1 VKLVTVLPLL
11 KKDEINVIID
21 SARKLLEEIG
31 VRIWND
37 EALKTLKQNGANV
50 NFEQKIAKIPAHL
63 IQEAIDKAPKSIP
76 LYTRDGKSNYLMGN
90 NNVFFIPGS
99 AAVRVVDRHTGAARA
114 PTTQDLVEF
123 VRLVEGLDHL
133 KLQSTAIIPMD
144 VPEKLADRY
153 RLYIV
158 LCNSN
163 RPIYTGAFTM
173 DGAIDMKDMLLAV
186 SGDEDN
192 LAKMPRAVFVCCTS
206 PPLKWSDLTSQNL
219 MDLALY
225 DIPIS
230 VIPVPMVGLAAPP
243 TLAGALIQH
252 VAEVFS
258 GIVLTQLIKPG
269 CPVFFGGSPA
279 PVHQKSSACL
289 TGSIEAA
296 MLNVAA
302 TQVAKTFN
310 LPTDFYAGLTNSN
323 TVDEQSTAES
333 AIGMLLAAT
342 AGINM
347 IEGAGMIEFESC
359 QSFEKVVID
368 NEIAGYIYRYLKG
381 IDVRDE
387 TLMLDLLREIGP
399 GGVFTSNI
407 RAMKLA
413 LQYFNKEVHEIGPVF
428 NVDGRKMWESKG
440 GKDTVAKAKELVEKL
455 LRSYEPNPPP
465 RDVVNE
471 LNKIMDG
478 AAKKYGTSLD
488 KLPWKCEV

>member
-1 VKLVTVLPLL
+1 MTALSLL
-11 KKDEINVIID
+11 KKDEINVVID
-21 SARKLLEEIG
+21 SAKKLLDEVG
-31 VRIWND
+31 VKIWND
-37 EALKTLKQNGANV
+37 EALKILKQNGADV
-50 NFEQKIAKIPAHL
+50 NFEHRIAKIPTHL
-63 IQEAIDKAPKSIP
+63 LEEAIHKAPKSIS

-99 AAVRVVDRHTGAARA
+99 AAVRVVDRRTGAARA

-123 VRLVEGLDHL
+123 VRLVEGLDYI

-186 SGDEDN
+186 SGDEDK

-219 MDLALY
+219 MDLAVY
-225 DIPIS
+225 NIPIS

-258 GIVLTQLIKPG
+258 GIVLTQLVKLG

-296 MLNVAA
+296 MLDVAA
-302 TQVAKTFN
+302 TQIAKTFN

-333 AIGMLLAAT
+333 ALGMMLSAI

-359 QSFEKVVID
+359 QSFEKIVID
-368 NEIAGYIYRYLKG
+368 NEIAGYIYRFLKG
-381 IDVRDE
+381 IDVKDE
-387 TLMLDLLREIGP
+387 TLMLDLFREIGP

-407 RAMKLA
+407 RAMKLT
-413 LQYFNKEVHEIGPVF
+413 LQYFNKEVHQIGPVF
-428 NVDGRKMWESKG
+428 NIDGRKMWESKG
-440 GKDTVAKAKELVEKL
+440 GKDTLTKAKELVGNI
-455 LRSYEPNPPP
+455 LRSYEPNTPP

>member
-1 VKLVTVLPLL
+1 MATLSLL
-11 KKDEINVIID
+11 KRDEINVIID
-21 SARKLLEEIG
+21 FAKKLLDEVG
-31 VRIWND
+31 VKIWND
-37 EALKTLKQNGANV
+37 EALEILKQNGADV
-50 NFEQKIAKIPAHL
+50 NFKQKIAKIPTHL
-63 IQEAIDKAPKSIP
+63 LEEAVHKAPKSIS

-99 AAVRVVDRHTGAARA
+99 TAVKVIDRNTGAARA
-114 PTTQDLVEF
+114 STTQDLVEF
-123 VRLVEGLDHL
+123 VRLVEGLDHIQ
-133 KLQSTAIIPMD
+133 LQSTAIIPMD

-163 RPIYTGAFTM
+163 RPVYTGAFTI

-219 MDLALY
+219 MDLAIY
-225 DIPIS
+225 NIPIS

-289 TGSIEAA
+289 LGSIEAA
-296 MLNVAA
+296 MLDVAA
-302 TQVAKTFN
+302 TQIAKTFS

-323 TVDEQSTAES
+323 IVDEQSTAE
-333 AIGMLLAAT
+333 AAMGMMLAAI

-359 QSFEKVVID
+359 QSFEKIVID
-368 NEIAGYIYRYLKG
+368 NEIAGYIYRFLKG
-381 IDVRDE
+381 IDVKDE
-387 TLMLDLLREIGP
+387 TLMLDLFREIGP
-399 GGVFTSNI
+399 GGAFTSNI
-407 RAMKLA
+407 RAMKLT
-413 LQYFNKEVHEIGPVF
+413 LQYFNKEVHQIGPVF
-428 NVDGRKMWESKG
+428 NIDGRKMWESKG
-440 GKDTVAKAKELVEKL
+440 GKDTLTKAKELVENL

-465 RDVVNE
+465 RDVVSE
-471 LNKIMDG
+471 LNKIMDD

>member
-1 VKLVTVLPLL
+1 MTALSLL
-11 KKDEINVIID
+11 KKDEINVVID
-21 SARKLLEEIG
+21 SAKKLLDEVG
-31 VRIWND
+31 VKIWND
-37 EALKTLKQNGANV
+37 EALKILKQNGADV
-50 NFEQKIAKIPAHL
+50 NFEHRIAKIPTHL
-63 IQEAIDKAPKSIP
+63 LEEAIHKAPKSIS
-76 LYTRDGKSNYLMGN
+76 LYTREGKSNYLMGN

-99 AAVRVVDRHTGAARA
+99 AAVRVVDRRTGAARA

-123 VRLVEGLDHL
+123 VRLVEGLDYI

-186 SGDEDN
+186 SGDEDK

-219 MDLALY
+219 MDLAVY
-225 DIPIS
+225 NIPIS

-258 GIVLTQLIKPG
+258 GIVLTQLVKLG

-296 MLNVAA
+296 MLDVAA
-302 TQVAKTFN
+302 TQIAKTFN

-333 AIGMLLAAT
+333 ALGMMLSAI

-359 QSFEKVVID
+359 QSFEKIVID
-368 NEIAGYIYRYLKG
+368 NEIAGYIYRFLKG
-381 IDVRDE
+381 IDVKDE
-387 TLMLDLLREIGP
+387 TLMLDLFREIGP

-407 RAMKLA
+407 RAMKLT
-413 LQYFNKEVHEIGPVF
+413 LQYFNKEVHQIGPVF
-428 NVDGRKMWESKG
+428 NIDGRKMWESKG
-440 GKDTVAKAKELVEKL
+440 GKDTLTKAKELVGNI

>member
-1 VKLVTVLPLL
+1 MVTLSLL
-11 KKDEINVIID
+11 KREEPNVIINF
-21 SARKLLEEIG
+21 AEKLLDEVG
-31 VRIWND
+31 VKIWND
-37 EALKTLKQNGANV
+37 GILKILKQNGADV
-50 NFEQKIAKIPAHL
+50 NFEHRMAKIPTHL
-63 IQEAIDKAPKSIP
+63 LEEAVHKAPKAIS

-90 NNVFFIPGS
+90 NNVFFVPGS
-99 AAVRVVDRHTGAARA
+99 AAVKVIDRNTGAARA
-114 PTTQDLVEF
+114 PATQDLVEF
-123 VRLVEGLDHL
+123 VRLVEGLEYV

-219 MDLALY
+219 MDLAMY
-225 DIPIS
+225 NVPIS
-230 VIPVPMVGLAAPP
+230 VVPVPMVGFAAPP

-258 GIVLTQLIKPG
+258 GIVLTQLVRPG

-279 PVHQKSSACL
+279 PVHQKSSVCL

-296 MLNVAA
+296 MLDVAA
-302 TQVAKTFN
+302 AQVAKTFN

-323 TVDEQSTAES
+323 TVDEQSTAEAS
-333 AIGMLLAAT
+333 MGMMLAAI

-359 QSFEKVVID
+359 QSFEKIVID
-368 NEIAGYIYRYLKG
+368 NEIAGYIYRFLNG
-381 IDVRDE
+381 IDVKDE
-387 TLMLDLLREIGP
+387 TLMLNLFREIGP
-399 GGVFTSNI
+399 GGAFTSNV
-407 RAMKLA
+407 RAMKLM
-413 LQYFNKEVHEIGPVF
+413 LQYFNKEVHQIGPVF

-440 GKDTVAKAKELVEKL
+440 GKDTRTKAKELVENL
-455 LRSYEPNPPP
+455 LQSYEPNPPP
-465 RDVVNE
+465 RDVVSE
-471 LNKIMDG
+471 LNKIMDR
-478 AAKKYGTSLD
+478 AAKRYGTSLD
-488 KLPWKCEV
+488 RLPWKCKV

>member
-1 VKLVTVLPLL
+1 VTALSLL
-11 KKDEINVIID
+11 KKEEVNVIID
-21 SARKLLEEIG
+21 AAKKLLEEVG
-31 VRIWND
+31 VKIWND
-37 EALKTLKQNGANV
+37 EALKIMQQNGADV
-50 NFEQKIAKIPAHL
+50 DLERRIAKIPTHL
-63 IQEAIDKAPKSIP
+63 LEEALHKAPKSIN
-76 LYTRDGKSNYLMGN
+76 LYARDGKSDYLMGN

-99 AAVRVVDRHTGAARA
+99 AAVRVVDRRTGVARA

-123 VRLVEGLDHL
+123 VRLVEGLDHI

-144 VPEKLADRY
+144 VPEKMADRY

-163 RPIYTGAFTM
+163 RPIYTGAFTI

-186 SGDEDN
+186 SGDEHN
-192 LAKMPRAVFVCCTS
+192 LAKTPRAVFVCCTS

-225 DIPIS
+225 NIPIS

-269 CPVFFGGSPA
+269 SPVFFGGSPA

-296 MLNVAA
+296 MLDVAA
-302 TQVAKTFN
+302 AQIAKTFN

-323 TVDEQSTAES
+323 TVDEQSTAEA
-333 AIGMLLAAT
+333 AIGMTLAAI

-359 QSFEKVVID
+359 QSFEKIVID
-368 NEIAGYIYRYLKG
+368 NEIAGYIYRLLKG
-381 IDVRDE
+381 IDVKDE
-387 TLMLDLLREIGP
+387 TLMLDLFKEIGP

-413 LQYFNKEVHEIGPVF
+413 IQYFEKEVYQIGPVF
-428 NVDGRKMWESKG
+428 NIDGRKMWESKG
-440 GKDTVAKAKELVEKL
+440 GKDTLTKAKELAENL

>member
-1 VKLVTVLPLL
+1 MTVLPLL

-21 SARKLLEEIG
+21 SARKLLEEVG

-50 NFEQKIAKIPAHL
+50 NFEQKIAKIPSHL
-63 IQEAIDKAPKSIP
+63 LEEAIHKAPKSIP
-76 LYTRDGKSNYLMGN
+76 LYTRDGKSNHLMGN
-90 NNVFFIPGS
+90 DNVFFIPGS
-99 AAVRVVDRHTGAARA
+99 AAVKIIDRHTGVARA

-123 VRLVEGLDHL
+123 VRLVEGLDYL

-219 MDLALY
+219 VDLALY
-225 DIPIS
+225 NIPIS
-230 VIPVPMVGLAAPP
+230 VVPVPMVGLAAPP

-258 GIVLTQLIKPG
+258 GIVLTQLVKPG

-279 PVHQKSSACL
+279 PVHLKSSACL

-296 MLNVAA
+296 MLDVAA
-302 TQVAKTFN
+302 TQIAKTFN

-333 AIGMLLAAT
+333 AMGMLLAAA

-359 QSFEKVVID
+359 QSFEKAVID

-407 RAMKLA
+407 RAMKLT

-440 GKDTVAKAKELVEKL
+440 GKDTVTKAKEHVEKL

-471 LNKIMDG
+471 LNKIMAG
-478 AAKKYGTSLD
+478 AARKYGTSLD
-488 KLPWKCEV
+488 TLPWKCEV

>member
-1 VKLVTVLPLL
+1 MTVLSLL
-11 KKDEINVIID
+11 KKDEIDVIID
-21 SARKLLEEIG
+21 SAKKLLDEVG
-31 VRIWND
+31 VKIWND
-37 EALKTLKQNGANV
+37 EALKILKQNGADV
-50 NFEQKIAKIPAHL
+50 NFEHRIAKIPTHL
-63 IQEAIDKAPKSIP
+63 LEEAIHKAPKSIS

-99 AAVRVVDRHTGAARA
+99 AAVKVIDRHTGVART

-123 VRLVEGLDHL
+123 ARLVEGLDYL
-133 KLQSTAIIPMD
+133 NLQSTAIIPMD

-163 RPIYTGAFTM
+163 RPVYTGAFTM

-219 MDLALY
+219 VDLAVY
-225 DIPIS
+225 NIPIS

-296 MLNVAA
+296 MLDVAA
-302 TQVAKTFN
+302 TQIAKTFN

-333 AIGMLLAAT
+333 AIGMLLAAI

-407 RAMKLA
+407 RAMKLT

-478 AAKKYGTSLD
+478 AAKKYGTSID